1 MLIFNENGS
10 RYKDNELWEDKK
22 YSPYNYE
29 RNGLLQYILSNR
41 VVNSNNEFL
50 KFILRYYEKSIIFV
64 LKYIDQLKN
73 FKNYHWKNR

>member
-1 MLIFNENGS
+1 MLIYNENGS
-10 RYKDNELWEDKK
+10 RYKDNKLWEDKK
-22 YSPYNYE
+22 YSPYDYE
-29 RNGLLQYILSNR
+29 RNGLLQHILSNR